1 MKKWLIPVIL
11 LLVAG
16 AAYVGFRMREP
27 EPDSTSLIR
36 VSGNIELTEV
46 DIAFKIPGKLTELLV
61 REGDPV
67 RRGDVI
73 AKLEQAELLGQL
85 DRANAVLTSARSR
98 LRQLDAAIEFKNE
111 QVEGQVDRSR
121 AELAQVEAVLREMET
136 GSRQQEI
143 EASRAA
149 LMLAEAEHERAERDW
164 SRAEALY
171 EDEDISTAQHD
182 DFRSRYQGAV
192 ARLRETGERLELVEE
207 GPRSEDIDAARAQVD
222 RARANLRLS
231 EAGRLEL
238 RQLRADGMTRQA
250 EIQQAEAEVAIA
262 ETRLEDTE
270 VVSPIDGVVLVKAA
284 ETGEVIAG
292 GMTLATIGDLARP
305 WLRAYINET
314 DLGRVQLGTEVRVT
328 TDSFPDKSYPGRISF
343 IASEAEFTPKQIQTE
358 GERVKLV
365 YRIKIDMENPNGELK
380 SNMPADAE
388 IPTGS

>member
-1 MKKWLIPVIL
+1 
-11 LLVAG
+11 
-16 AAYVGFRMREP
+16 
-27 EPDSTSLIR
+27 
-36 VSGNIELTEV
+36 
-46 DIAFKIPGKLTELLV
+46 
-61 REGDPV
+61 
-67 RRGDVI
+67 
-73 AKLEQAELLGQL
+73 
-85 DRANAVLTSARSR
+85 
-98 LRQLDAAIEFKNE
+98 
-111 QVEGQVDRSR
+111 
-121 AELAQVEAVLREMET
+121 
-136 GSRQQEI
+136 
-143 EASRAA
+143 
-149 LMLAEAEHERAERDW
+149 
-164 SRAEALY
+164 
-171 EDEDISTAQHD
+171 
-182 DFRSRYQGAV
+182 
-192 ARLRETGERLELVEE
+192 
-207 GPRSEDIDAARAQVD
+207 
-222 RARANLRLS
+222 
-231 EAGRLEL
+231 
-238 RQLRADGMTRQA
+238 MTRQA